1 MKRVAIPDNQTA
13 LESPEKPAEQLAAP
27 ARYMGSHGQ
36 PNEPQGRSTASGTK
50 EDSATKNVFVPG
62 VFSGYSQRFVPRV
75 SSGRSPCFEGNENNG
90 INSVYRCEMDKLR
103 DIKGLDQMPD
113 AQIVGGK
120 VYNGEKV
127 AHLIAYGALAER
139 LMTTDSSNEYFLIVV
154 KLLPMD
160 YIDEVE
166 TILDA
171 EGYSVSR
178 A

>member
-1 MKRVAIPDNQTA
+1 MKNMSQ
-13 LESPEKPAEQLAAP
+13 KAARK
-27 ARYMGSHGQ
+27 ATHKAKGSASHMGSH
-36 PNEPQGRSTASGTK
+36 EPQIESEGFLEPSGAM
-50 EDSATKNVFVPG
+50 EDSTTNYDIVPG
-62 VFSGYSQRFVPRV
+62 MFSGYSKRFPPRV
-75 SSGRSPCFEGNENNG
+75 SMGNENNG
-90 INSVYRCEMDKLR
+90 IDSGNGCNMDKLK

-139 LMTTDSSNEYFLIVV
+139 LMTTDNSNEYFLIVV

-160 YIDEVE
+160 YIDTVE

>member
-1 MKRVAIPDNQTA
+1 MKNMSQKATRKVTHKAKGSA
-13 LESPEKPAEQLAAP
+13 SH
-27 ARYMGSHGQ
+27 MGSH
-36 PNEPQGRSTASGTK
+36 EPQIESEGFLEPSGTK
-50 EDSATKNVFVPG
+50 EDSSTKNDIVPG
-62 VFSGYSQRFVPRV
+62 MFSGYSQRFTPRV
-75 SSGRSPCFEGNENNG
+75 SMGNENNG
-90 INSVYRCEMDKLR
+90 INPVYRCEMDKLR

-139 LMTTDSSNEYFLIVV
+139 LMTTDNSNEYFLIVV

-160 YIDEVE
+160 YIDTVE